1 MKENE
6 VLDQLV
12 RESKTD
18 LVPPPKS
25 AAAWD
30 AAEAALMARVAEEA
44 KTGTGRSRA
53 NLIYVGAAVL
63 AAAAAVALFVGKDR
77 ETPAAM
83 TTAPQAVEAPA
94 GSFRGIEGA
103 GEVRI
108 SGHPATPG
116 EALRAGDVLEVD
128 DARAVLE
135 RPRKVSWL
143 LEGNTT
149 NDAARPKAKA
159 SITAAGE
166 ALVLALDEGAIEAQ
180 VVPVPS
186 GEAFAVDV
194 GHEGK
199 AVRVAVH
206 GTHLRVT
213 RHGGHVTV
221 DLTEGVIAIG
231 TPPRTGTTLGTTVTA
246 PAHVEL
252 DVADLAGSIRIDH
265 TPSAIRAPIPLGH
278 HEVAVAAPQD
288 TAVAFASPS
297 APTNGAAGAAT
308 DTPKE
313 TAPAATTH
321 LAPPHP
327 VDPGVV
333 PPPAPKPVLPPR
345 EAIAQAV
352 RDCAATKAR
361 ASDVRVTITSSL
373 RLKVGPDGAVE
384 SAQFDPPLLPEVQT
398 CAAPGIYAQKLE
410 GEQGAVT
417 VPIVVSY

>member
-1 MKENE
+1 MIENE
-6 VLDQLV
+6 ALDQLV

-30 AAEAALMARVAEEA
+30 AAEAALMARIAEEPR
-44 KTGTGRSRA
+44 RSRA
-53 NLIYVGAAVL
+53 NLLYVGAALL

-77 ETPAAM
+77 ETPVSVA
-83 TTAPQAVEAPA
+83 TAPQAVETPA
-94 GSFRGIEGA
+94 GSFRGSEGA

-116 EALRAGDVLEVD
+116 QALRAGDVLEAD

-135 RPRKVSWL
+135 RPHKVSWL
-143 LEGNTT
+143 LEGSGA

-186 GEAFAVDV
+186 GEAFAVDI

-213 RHGGHVTV
+213 RRGGHVTV

-265 TPSAIRAPIPLGH
+265 TPSAIRAPIPLGN
-278 HEVAVAAPQD
+278 HEVVVAAPKD
-288 TAVAFASPS
+288 TAVALAAPS
-297 APTNGAAGAAT
+297 TP
-308 DTPKE
+308 PKE
-313 TAPAATTH
+313 AAPAATH
-321 LAPPHP
+321 VAPPHP

-373 RLKVGPDGAVE
+373 RLKVGPGGAVE

-410 GEQGAVT
+410 GEQGVVT
-417 VPIVVSY
+417 VPIVVAY